1 MATFNHLTIGPGA
14 AESLAVLYRN
24 AKPVYECIRAELRRM
39 LTEDFHARE
48 LLPDILEPRFHGFDC
63 CQMTLLVSVKGDQL
77 HVTGVVPA
85 RNQLRGILP

>member
-1 MATFNHLTIGPGA
+1 MATFSQLTIGPDA
-14 AESLAVLYRN
+14 AESLAVLYRK
-24 AKPVYECIRAELRRM
+24 AKPVYDCIKAELGRM
-39 LTEDFHARE
+39 LSDDFDARE